1 MNRIIFLLLLVSSA
15 QANFNFTKDLSLEL
29 FDLKAFKKLFTSK
42 ALESKEWPQEI
53 PYKNRD
59 YKVKYTFNDKLTKYV
74 KKELRRYRSDYAS
87 VVVIDNN
94 TGKVLTAVDYT
105 RATKAFGKKLS
116 FSTTN
121 PAASIFKVITAA
133 DLIENFDVDADTR
146 FSFNGRSTTLYKYQ
160 LKDKKNKWTRS
171 QMFKKAFARSNN
183 VVFGKAAIKKSN
195 IQSLFSTANR
205 FGFNEDIMQVLD
217 FGSSMLFQASDD
229 YNLAELA
236 SGFNKGTL
244 ISPVHGALIA
254 SIVANEGVLK
264 KPYVVEEIQDEK
276 TQRKVWKPEYVLSR
290 AISKDTVE
298 ELQGMMR
305 LTVTNGT
312 ARGAFRPYRTR
323 KISNIEIGGKT
334 GSITG
339 GIPFG
344 KRDWFISY
352 AKPKESSSDKGIS
365 ICVMIVNVKK
375 WYVKSTYLAKNVIQ
389 YYYNNLTEDSVK

>member
-1 MNRIIFLLLLVSSA
+1 M
-15 QANFNFTKDLSLEL
+15 
-29 FDLKAFKKLFTSK
+29 FDFESFKKQFTSK
-42 ALESKEWPQEI
+42 TLNSKDWPEKI
-53 PYKNRD
+53 PYKERD
-59 YKVKYTFNDKLTKYV
+59 YKVKYTFNEELTKYV
-74 KKELRRYRSDYAS
+74 KRQLRRYRSDYAS

-94 TGKVLTAVDYT
+94 SGKVLTAVDYT
-105 RATKAFGKKLS
+105 RATKEFGKKLS

-133 DLIENFDVDADTR
+133 DLIENFDVHDDTK

-171 QMFKKAFARSNN
+171 QKFKKAFARSNN

-195 IQSLFSTANR
+195 IQSIFSTANR

-217 FGSSMLFQASDD
+217 FGSSMLFNANTD

-254 SIVANEGVLK
+254 SIVANEGILK
-264 KPYVVEEIQDEK
+264 KPYVVEEIKDLK
-276 TQRKVWKPEYVLSR
+276 TERKVWEPEYILSR
-290 AISKDTVE
+290 AVSKDTVE

-312 ARGAFRPYRTR
+312 ARGAFRPYRVR
-323 KISNIEIGGKT
+323 KISNIEVGGKT

-339 GIPFG
+339 GIPYG

-352 AKPKESSSDKGIS
+352 AKPKEDETNKGIS
-365 ICVMIVNVKK
+365 VCVMIVNVKK
-375 WYVKSTYLAKNVIQ
+375 WYVKSTYLAKNIIQ
-389 YYYNNLTEDSVK
+389 YYYNNLTEVDAQ